1 MLTEN
6 EILVKLFPSQGK
18 GVEVVARKTGCLG
31 LALVLVAVFLFSTVT
46 VGFSQQVQG
55 GNSIQSQ
62 VSINKASLAELQN
75 LKGVGPVIAK
85 RIVDYRTEHGAFK
98 TLDELVAI
106 KGIGKA
112 KYEKIKENLAL

>member
-1 MLTEN
+1 LTQKEFS
-6 EILVKLFPSQGK
+6 VKLSPSQGK
-18 GVEVVARKTGCLG
+18 GVEVVARKSGCLG